1 MGRRGYHQEDDQA
14 EQVQV
19 LTKAEISM
27 RQHIKGVSLIMLLFV
42 LLLLSSGC
50 ASLSTGSAPLWLDE
64 LYDKQYSEDI
74 YLCAVGSGSSRE
86 KASDAAFSSLSQVFS
101 SQVKSVTSVLSRS
114 TAQDDGSG
122 QLKFTEL
129 SEMVDQGSVTS
140 VTDKIVG
147 AEVVNTYIDSN
158 ARVYVRVALHRK
170 RTSELYQK
178 EIDQLDISIMGVKR
192 SLIGISEPLER
203 YFTLKKAVVFAQKQ
217 QNLYDQ
223 MQVLLKKSQNST
235 LLHLERDLAE
245 IASSVKVTV
254 TVDSL
259 EDHQVLFSAFSQK
272 LLELGFSVVP
282 LDANPTA
289 FLALQY
295 RCSPLVMP
303 DSPYKYARYTLT
315 AQLTSG
321 SSTLFS
327 FQKGDREAAMS
338 QEDAQKKALIQ
349 ATTATLSEFFTLLE
363 QRLGD
368 TT

>member
-1 MGRRGYHQEDDQA
+1 
-14 EQVQV
+14 
-19 LTKAEISM
+19 M
-27 RQHIKGVSLIMLLFV
+27 RQHKQGLSLSIFLVALLF
-42 LLLLSSGC
+42 LASGC
-50 ASLSTGSAPLWLDE
+50 ASSSAGSSPLWLDE
-64 LYDKQYSEDI
+64 LYDKQYSEET
-74 YLCAVGSGSSRE
+74 YLCAVGSGSSRKE
-86 KASDAAFSSLSQVFS
+86 AADAALSSLSQVFS
-101 SQVKSVTSVLSRS
+101 SQVKTVTTLLSLS

-122 QLKFTEL
+122 QLEFTEK
-129 SEMVDQGSVTS
+129 SEMVDQGRVTS
-140 VTDKIVG
+140 ATEKIVG
-147 AEVVNTYIDSN
+147 AEVVNTYIDGN

-178 EIDQLDISIMGVKR
+178 EIDQLDISIMRVKR
-192 SLIGISEPLER
+192 SLIAISDPLQR
-203 YFTLKKAVVFAQKQ
+203 YFTLKKAVAFAQRQ

-235 LLHLERDLAE
+235 LLQLERELAE

-272 LLELGFSVVP
+272 LLALGFTVVP
-282 LDANPTA
+282 LDANPSA

-295 RCSPLVMP
+295 RCTPLEMQ

-315 AQLTSG
+315 AELASG
-321 SSTLFS
+321 SSTLVS
-327 FQKGDREAAMS
+327 FQKSEREAAIS

-349 ATTATLSEFFTLLE
+349 ATTATLSEFFALLE
-363 QRLGD
+363 QKLGD